1 MKRFW
6 FIFLFPFVMLYAQEY
21 LIKTTG
27 ISAFELHK
35 RELAVLTELSDGVL
49 VMTSNNKLSQL
60 ANIQYTVLDVITP
73 QKEYYLVY
81 PLNKNAEQVIRESY
95 PVLTEGK
102 DYLLISISLGA
113 EHELAK
119 LQVMLSKLHLEPMV
133 ISGSA
138 PNFPEVVYN
147 PLIAQMVSRVSADSV
162 LSFVR
167 RLQNFRTRYSTTD
180 SCRYAAYWLR
190 SKFFSYN
197 CDSVYL
203 HNYSTTYAP
212 NVVAIKR
219 GVAQPDNVY
228 VVICGHFDSTSN
240 QSPNNC
246 PGADDNASGTAAV
259 LEAARIFKDFNFEY
273 SIRFI
278 AFSGEEQGLYGSAA
292 YATQA
297 RNQGDSII
305 GVLNFDMIGY
315 VDATPEDLDVIG
327 KVSNPNCSSFVN
339 FFINS
344 ANTYTSLPTLR
355 RMVTS
360 APYSDHHSFWQR
372 GYVGFCGIE
381 DYMPSNPHYHMTSD
395 TIGAGFNS
403 LPFCTE
409 VVKACVAAT
418 AGLANPITPNRP
430 YVVFRNYR
438 IADSLTGNNNRRWDI
453 GETVNL
459 LVMLRNIG
467 QVSATNVS
475 ANISCNA
482 PYVTIYQNQSSYGNI
497 MGLDSAFNQT
507 PYVVASAPNTP
518 IGYNAEFLLTISS
531 AETTWQQ
538 TFRIPIGQ
546 FVSTDPIPDG
556 PRTPSLYWAYDNT
569 DSLYPPRPLY
579 NWIEIKNIGTRLTF
593 NHNDQV
599 RIVNLPASFGTLKYY
614 GQNYNTISVSVD
626 GWIKCGSDT
635 TGDYTNSPIPNADGP
650 SAMIAVN
657 WDDLVH
663 SNTGVGGV
671 YWYYDAVSRYLI
683 VEWDS
688 LSYYSASSI
697 RDKFQVL
704 IGDSTHRTPTGD
716 NLIIAQYQ
724 TANRYTS
731 STIGI
736 EDHTE
741 TIGIQYL
748 FDGNYHPAAALIQ
761 PQRAIK
767 YITLAPTSII
777 VSETPN
783 TILSANYPLS
793 VYPNPFQKQLIIRL
807 SDNFDKH
814 QTIKIYNSAGRV
826 VKTFSFAQQ
835 SKTDSQQS
843 KINNYLLWDGKD
855 DNGQRLGAGIYFIKV
870 SNISQ
875 PQKVIY
881 LH

>member
-1 MKRFW
+1 MARFSI
-6 FIFLFPFVMLYAQEY
+6 IFLLFFIMLYGQDC
-21 LIKTTG
+21 LVKTTG
-27 ISAFELHK
+27 ISPLELHK
-35 RELAVLTELSDGVL
+35 QDIPVICELSDGVI
-49 VMTSNNKLSQL
+49 VMISHTKLSQL
-60 ANIQYTVLDVITP
+60 TNINYTVLDVITP

-81 PLNKNAEQVIRESY
+81 PLNKNTEQKIRKSY
-95 PVLTEGK
+95 PVLSEGEE
-102 DYLLISISLGA
+102 YLLISVKPGD
-113 EHELAK
+113 EHTLAR
-119 LQVMLSKLHLEPMV
+119 LQVMLSKIRLEPMV
-133 ISGSA
+133 ISNSA
-138 PNFPEVVYN
+138 PSYPEVVYN
-147 PLIAQMVSRVSADSV
+147 PIIAQMVSQVSADSI

-167 RLQNFRTRYSTTD
+167 RLQKFRTRYSSTD
-180 SCRYAAYWLR
+180 SCRAAANWLR
-190 SKFFSYN
+190 AKFLNYN

-203 HNYSTTYAP
+203 HNYNTSYAP

-219 GVAQPDNVY
+219 GIAQPDNIY
-228 VVICGHFDSTSN
+228 VVICGHFDSTSD

-259 LEAARIFKDFNFEY
+259 LEAARIFKNYNFEY

-292 YATQA
+292 YAQQA

-327 KVSNPNCSSFVN
+327 KVSNPNCSTFVN
-339 FFINS
+339 HFINS
-344 ANTYTSLPTLR
+344 ANTYTSLLTLR

-381 DYMPSNPHYHMTSD
+381 DYMPPNPHYHLTSD

-409 VVKACVAAT
+409 VVKACVAAS
-418 AGLANPITPNRP
+418 AGLANPIAPNQP

-453 GETVNL
+453 GETINL
-459 LVMLRNIG
+459 FIWLRNIG
-467 QVSATNVS
+467 RVQANNVSATIGCS
-475 ANISCNA
+475 S
-482 PYVTIYQNQSSYGNI
+482 PYVTIYQNQSAYGNI
-497 MGLDSAFNQT
+497 LALDSALNQT
-507 PYVVASAPNTP
+507 PYVVSSAPNTP
-518 IGYNAEFLLTISS
+518 IGYNAEFSITINS

-556 PRTPSLYWAYDNT
+556 PRTPALYWAYDNT
-569 DSLYPPRPLY
+569 DTFYAPRPVY
-579 NWIEIKNIGTRLTF
+579 NWIEIKNLGTRLTF
-593 NHNDQV
+593 DHNDQV
-599 RIVNLPASFGTLKYY
+599 RIVPLPTAFGSLKYY

-626 GWIKCGSDT
+626 GWVKCGSDT
-635 TGDYTNSPIPNADGP
+635 TGDYTNSSIPNPDGP

-671 YWYYDAVSRYLI
+671 YWYYDATSRHLI
-683 VEWDS
+683 IEWDS
-688 LSYYSASSI
+688 LSYYGATSI

-716 NLIIAQYQ
+716 NVIIAQYQ

-748 FDGNYHPAAALIQ
+748 FDGSYHPAAAVIQ

-767 YITLAPTSII
+767 YITQAPTGFI

-783 TILSANYPLS
+783 YLAESNSGLL
-793 VYPNPFQKQLIIRL
+793 VFPNPFRNHTLISL
-807 SDNFDKH
+807 YNVNGPN
-814 QTIKIYNSAGRV
+814 QENTIKIYNSSGQL
-826 VKTFSFAQQ
+826 VKTFYAPNV
-835 SKTDSQQS
+835 
-843 KINNYLLWDGKD
+843 IWDGKD
-855 DNGQRLGAGIYFIKV
+855 DNGQRLNSGIYFIKV
-870 SNISQ
+870 PNLVQ
-875 PQKVIY
+875 PQKIIY

>member
-1 MKRFW
+1 M
-6 FIFLFPFVMLYAQEY
+6 IFLFYFLMLYGQEY
-21 LIKTTG
+21 LVKTVG
-27 ISAFELHK
+27 VNVVELNK
-35 RELAVLTELSDGVL
+35 KDLTVLCELSDGII
-49 VMTSNNKLSQL
+49 VMSSEAKLSKL
-60 ANIQYTVLDVITP
+60 TNIRYTVLDVITP

-81 PLNKNAEQVIRESY
+81 PLNKNAEQKIRKTY
-95 PVLTEGK
+95 QVLTEGEE
-102 DYLLISISLGA
+102 YLLISVQPNEI
-113 EHELAK
+113 HK
-119 LQVMLSKLHLEPMV
+119 LTRLPVMLSKIQLQPMV
-133 ISGSA
+133 ISQTE
-138 PNFPEVVYN
+138 PTFPQVVYN
-147 PLIAQMVSRVSADSV
+147 PIIAQMVSQVSSDSV

-167 RLQNFRTRYSTTD
+167 RLQNFRTRYSSTD
-180 SCRYAAYWLR
+180 SCRASANWLR
-190 SKFFSYN
+190 AKFLNYN

-203 HNYSTTYAP
+203 HNYNTSYAP

-219 GVAQPDNVY
+219 GIAQPDNVY

-240 QSPNNC
+240 QSPSNC

-259 LEAARIFKDFNFEY
+259 LEAARIFKNYNFEY

-292 YATQA
+292 YAQQA

-327 KVSNPNCSSFVN
+327 KVSNPNCSTFVN

-344 ANTYTSLPTLR
+344 ANTYTTLPTIR

-381 DYMPSNPHYHMTSD
+381 DYMPPNPHYHLTSD

-409 VVKACVAAT
+409 VIKACVAAS
-418 AGLANPITPNRP
+418 AGLANPITPNQP

-438 IADSLTGNNNRRWDI
+438 IADSVTGNNNRRWDV

-459 LVMLRNIG
+459 LIWLRNIG
-467 QVSATNVS
+467 QIQAHNVSATI
-475 ANISCNA
+475 ACNS
-482 PYVTIYQNQSSYGNI
+482 PYVTIYQNQSTYGNI
-497 MGLDSAFNQT
+497 SGLDSALNQT
-507 PYVVASAPNTP
+507 PYLISSAPNTP
-518 IGYNAEFLLTISS
+518 IGYNADFSLTISS

-569 DSLYPPRPLY
+569 DTLYAPRPVY
-579 NWIEIKNIGTRLTF
+579 NWIEIKNLGTRLTF
-593 NHNDQV
+593 DHNDQV
-599 RIVNLPASFGTLKYY
+599 RIVELPNRFGSLKYY

-626 GWIKCGSDT
+626 GWLRCGSDT
-635 TGDYTNSPIPNADGP
+635 TGDYSNSSIPNVDGP
-650 SAMIAVN
+650 SAMIAIN

-663 SNTGVGGV
+663 SNSGAGGV
-671 YWYYDAVSRYLI
+671 YWYYDPTSRYLI
-683 VEWDS
+683 IEWDS

-724 TANRYTS
+724 TANRYSS
-731 STIGI
+731 STVGI
-736 EDHTE
+736 ENQTE

-748 FDGNYHPAAALIQ
+748 FDGSYHPAAALIQ

-767 YITLAPTSII
+767 YITQAPTGFI
-777 VSETPN
+777 VSETPSN
-783 TILSANYPLS
+783 LSRSGIS
-793 VYPNPFQKQLIIRL
+793 VFPNPFRNQIVISLYGISSLNNQKM
-807 SDNFDKH
+807 
-814 QTIKIYNSAGRV
+814 IKIYNSSGRLV
-826 VKTFSFAQQ
+826 RSFSSPIA
-835 SKTDSQQS
+835 
-843 KINNYLLWDGKD
+843 IWDGKD
-855 DNGQRLGAGIYFIKV
+855 DAGQRLGAGIYFIKAQ
-870 SNISQ
+870 NITR